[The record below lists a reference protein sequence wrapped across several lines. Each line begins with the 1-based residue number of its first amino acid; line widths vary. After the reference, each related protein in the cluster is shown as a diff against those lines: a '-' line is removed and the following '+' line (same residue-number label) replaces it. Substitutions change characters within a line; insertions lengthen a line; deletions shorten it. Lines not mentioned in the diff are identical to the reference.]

1 MKARGSTLVFLL
13 WGGLALVF
21 AVFLIGAACGECE
34 DATARELT
42 ARLSLTDIALL
53 NEARYTRNP
62 ALADLHSAFQDGPGS
77 LDHFPA
83 GSILAPSPTGH
94 GGKLEVIDP

>member
-1 MKARGSTLVFLL
+1 MKLRGSTLVFLL
-13 WGGLALVF
+13 WGGFALVF
-21 AVFLIGAACGECE
+21 AAFLSAAACGECE

-42 ARLSLTDIALL
+42 ARLSLTDITLL

-77 LDHFPA
+77 LDHFPT
-83 GSILAPSPTGH
+83 GSVLAPPRIGH
-94 GGKLEVIDP
+94 GGKLEAIDP

>member
-1 MKARGSTLVFLL
+1 MRGSTLVFLL
-13 WGGLALVF
+13 WGGLALAF
-21 AVFLIGAACGECE
+21 AAFLSAAACGECD

-77 LDHFPA
+77 LDHFPS
-83 GSILAPSPTGH
+83 GSILAPSRAGQ
-94 GGKLEVIDP
+94 GGKLEVMEP